1 MGSFQ
6 NCSELLILNTRAC
19 TDDSVIETV
28 RSVETLGKAQYQ
40 QYKKEV
46 ITERTKSIHDSIR
59 KNSLALFS
67 SPKRKVKS
75 KSAQKIAVE
84 RNNTSLFGH
93 LYIANQQHEGDP
105 GKFFSHENQTTPP
118 SLSDF
123 GKIRLGQKSLLL
135 SCFDS
140 SDQPTPPVF
149 DCKIFDGAAVVHF
162 LSIGTV
168 NTFADYADLCAFF
181 STPVAGHLQS

>member
-1 MGSFQ
+1 M
-6 NCSELLILNTRAC
+6 
-19 TDDSVIETV
+19 
-28 RSVETLGKAQYQ
+28 
-40 QYKKEV
+40 
-46 ITERTKSIHDSIR
+46 
-59 KNSLALFS
+59 
-67 SPKRKVKS
+67 
-75 KSAQKIAVE
+75 
-84 RNNTSLFGH
+84 
-93 LYIANQQHEGDP
+93 
-105 GKFFSHENQTTPP
+105 PP

-168 NTFADYADLCAFF
+168 NTFADYADLCAFS
-181 STPVAGHLQS
+181 STAVAGHLQS